1 MSVDGALRDLC
12 AWSLPYQHLKSL
24 ESEARANVNGRVKI
38 YVKATIIK
46 GLEDENLRR
55 IILWGS
61 QCFADAN
68 ITSFEQLENHSALEV
83 IISNMAPVIL
93 KFIKDKVKLYVKHIV
108 EPNFSNYDLRLDI
121 ADQGLE
127 VEVVGF
133 LYAKQLDDTNKM
145 LAENP
150 QLKMTLEA
158 TKRVAAEEDVLPTT
172 ALNWETLAK
181 NYKIGEL
188 RAKSI
193 VEIAQRC

>member
-1 MSVDGALRDLC
+1 
-12 AWSLPYQHLKSL
+12 
-24 ESEARANVNGRVKI
+24 
-38 YVKATIIK
+38 
-46 GLEDENLRR
+46 
-55 IILWGS
+55 
-61 QCFADAN
+61 
-68 ITSFEQLENHSALEV
+68 
-83 IISNMAPVIL
+83 MAPVIL

-181 NYKIGEL
+181 NYKIWEL
-188 RAKSI
+188 RGKSI